1 MSDYAGLLEALKKRD
16 EDANQSM
23 IQKVHKAGGGK
34 EEVQMNLKKINKGIK
49 DSKDKRPTAK
59 RKKVYNSP
67 YGYKKGGV
75 TIKKKSAKFSGG
87 GNTKR
92 EAQFANESAAIAA
105 REKHIKSKRN
115 TPWSGSYWTTD
126 HEGKRVVE
134 TINYYPRGS
143 SENRKNKAMIQ
154 KAKHDKQVE
163 EKRRQALID
172 ARYED

>member
-87 GNTKR
+87 GLNKETYSSKSAAEKAASKWANTKEEDLR
-92 EAQFANESAAIAA
+92 AAGY
-105 REKHIKSKRN
+105 E
-115 TPWSGSYWTTD
+115 G
-126 HEGKRVVE
+126 GKRRE
-134 TINYYPRGS
+134 FIYLDKDGNKQILIKNHTGMM
-143 SENRKNKAMIQ
+143 NKAIQEAEGRQEGDRKYVDYNRMI
-154 KAKHDKQVE
+154 HYSD
-163 EKRRQALID
+163 
-172 ARYED
+172 